1 MICPNCG
8 KEFIQKY
15 VVQKYCS
22 KTCMK
27 KVNNSSMT
35 IEQKQRKAIKDKDR
49 QQRIKGELRVY
60 MRNYKKN
67 KKNEYNETLLKEGYS
82 ALDVDIINLK
92 RKKSVIHIHIC
103 SSCGKVKVS
112 RKKQINSRCIECN
125 TGTLGYKHKS
135 SQRICVKCNVIYKGK
150 ASSTMCDECV
160 VKQKRNHNKKAKL
173 IRRARQMNV
182 SYELV
187 DPIKVFK
194 RDSWKCKICGVNTPQ
209 KLRGTYDDN
218 APELDHI
225 IPLSKGGSH
234 TYINTQCLC
243 RKCNR
248 AKSNKLIGQL
258 ILAL

>member
-125 TGTLGYKHKS
+125 TGTTGYKFEPTK
-135 SQRICVKCNVIYKGK
+135 RICKECGCAYEGKGRSSLCNTCYDKHQKTFRRIQRVRRKAFERNVKSENV
-150 ASSTMCDECV
+150 
-160 VKQKRNHNKKAKL
+160 N
-173 IRRARQMNV
+173 
-182 SYELV
+182 
-187 DPIKVFK
+187 PIKVFERDNWTCKLCGIKTPKSK
-194 RDSWKCKICGVNTPQ
+194 RGLNELNS
-209 KLRGTYDDN
+209 
-218 APELDHI
+218 PELDHI
-225 IPLSKGGSH
+225 IPISKGGPH
-234 TYINTQCLC
+234 VYTNVQCLC
-243 RKCNR
+243 RSCNMK
-248 AKSNKLIGQL
+248 KSDKLIGQL
-258 ILAL
+258 ILMM